1 MIRIDNLNKYFNR
14 NKNNEIHVINNTT
27 VEFGDTGL
35 VCILGESGSGK
46 TTLLN
51 TIGGLDDFASGS
63 ISVDDVTLTGYKS
76 SQIELLRNRKF
87 GYIFQNYYLLGDDTV
102 EYNLRIALEIFD
114 ITDAEAD
121 ERIKYVLEA
130 VDMYKYRKKKI
141 SELSGG
147 QRQRVAIARAL
158 AKAPDIIFADEPT
171 GNLDENNTM
180 HIMSI
185 IKKVSAKCLV
195 ILVTHERR
203 IADFFADRIIEVADG
218 RIVSDRK
225 NNGSE
230 CYIKTDDNNIYL
242 QEYEKTE
249 LKAPGAGINV
259 YSDGGNGTVRLN
271 IAYVDGVLYVQGL
284 DDDKIVY
291 VNKETDIELVD
302 SKRPEID
309 MEEACDFEYELESV
323 RLKKRP
329 HLKFREILSMA
340 VNNVRALGKKQI
352 FIFVTFIITAVLLAF
367 ATADYYSMRQI
378 NIEDVVTDDSHYV
391 DVATERVMKDNV
403 WEYNGEFPAY
413 AKALDEYLDS
423 GMGRFSPNMSI
434 MMYVS
439 SRKFAQYSNATFSYI
454 DFGYVDYN
462 ELEESDI
469 VYGRLPQ
476 NSSEIVVDKLF
487 YEKLKQSDSFLKN
500 IVNDYDD
507 VLELIV
513 NVGFGSGPL
522 TICGISD
529 TGELSV
535 YLDRVIMCNASNQRF
550 KISTLSQL
558 KSAYPGVY
566 DDVVL
571 ADNEVMIKE
580 NAGLAG
586 IMFDEMNG
594 QWKAYRKAYVD
605 DDYSASYIISDDA
618 LDRYLYCMAKTT
630 RQFRV
635 YTDNQEETI
644 KFWEDRAEEI
654 ENSDGL
660 IVKANN
666 KYRDEIDAYREDHM
680 AETRT
685 RNIVTGTV
693 FVVSLIILF
702 FMMKTNSINRTEEL
716 VVYRLI
722 GISPKSV
729 TLSYITEIVL
739 MVSVTQ
745 LPAILATCGILKYLS
760 GIQNLGFATTCPA
773 YLMAALIVACY
784 LVNILIGLIPVWR
797 IVKLPPA
804 KLAAKNN

>member
-27 VEFGDTGL
+27 IEFEDTGL

-87 GYIFQNYYLLGDDTV
+87 GYIFQNYYLLADDTV

-218 RIVSDRK
+218 SIVSDRK
-225 NNGSE
+225 NKCSE
-230 CYIKTDDNNIYL
+230 NYVKADDNNIYL

-259 YSDGGNGTVRLN
+259 YSDGGEGTVRLN
-271 IAYVDGVLYVQGL
+271 IAYVDGLLYVQGL
-284 DDDKIVY
+284 DSDKIVY
-291 VNKETDIELVD
+291 VNGETDMELVD

-309 MEEACDFEYELESV
+309 MEEACDFEYELEPV

-340 VNNVRALGKKQI
+340 ANNVRALGRKQI
-352 FIFVTFIITAVLLAF
+352 FIFVTFIITAALLAF
-367 ATADYYSMRQI
+367 AAADYYSMRQI
-378 NIEDVVTDDSHYV
+378 DIKDVVTEDSHYV
-391 DVATERVMKDNV
+391 DVLTERTDDS
-403 WEYNGEFPAY
+403 WEHDDKFQAY
-413 AKALDEYLDS
+413 SETLDEYLDS
-423 GMGRFSPNMSI
+423 GLGQLSPNMSI

-439 SRKFAQYSNATFSYI
+439 SQKYAQYSNTTFSYTE
-454 DFGYVDYN
+454 FGYVDYN
-462 ELEESDI
+462 ELKESDI

-476 NSSEIVVDKLF
+476 KSSEIVVDKLF
-487 YEKLKQSDSFLKN
+487 YDKLKQSDSFLKN

-507 VLELIV
+507 VLGLIV

-522 TICGISD
+522 TVCGICD
-529 TGELSV
+529 TNEVSV

-558 KSAYPGVY
+558 KADYPGVY
-566 DDVVL
+566 DNVVL
-571 ADNEVMIKE
+571 ADDEVMIKI
-580 NAGLAG
+580 NDG
-586 IMFDEMNG
+586 IGGGMFDEMYG
-594 QWKAYRKAYVD
+594 KWKIYRKAFLIE
-605 DDYSASYIISDDA
+605 DYTASYIISDEA
-618 LDRYLYCMAKTT
+618 LDRYLYYMAKAT
-630 RQFRV
+630 RQFRI
-635 YTDNQEETI
+635 YTDNPAETV
-644 KFWEDRAEEI
+644 KFWQDRAEKI
-654 ENSDGL
+654 ESSDGL

-666 KYRDEIDAYREDHM
+666 KYQDEIDAYRDDHL

-702 FMMKTNSINRTEEL
+702 FMMKTNSVNRTEEL

-745 LPAILATCGILKYLS
+745 LPAILVTCGILKYLS

-773 YLMAALIVACY
+773 YLMVALIVACY
-784 LVNILIGLIPVWR
+784 LVNIFIGLIPVWR